1 MNLVINARDAM
12 AFGGSITIETV
23 NLPRDA
29 PDIPP
34 DLPAGDYVL
43 LSVADS
49 GTGMTPEVLAAPSSP
64 SSRPRMSARAAVS
77 V

>member
-1 MNLVINARDAM
+1 MINSRDAM
-12 AFGGSITIETV
+12 AFGGSITIEMA
-23 NLPRDA
+23 NLPQGV
-29 PDIPP
+29 PDIPR

-49 GTGMTPEVLAAPSSP
+49 GTGMTPEVRPVPSSP

-77 V
+77 A